1 MEAKGGDDAKATYG
15 EFDNKEDAP
24 DRGAAA
30 EAKDQADFKED
41 VCGPTPSDVP
51 ERPPGAPEYDVK
63 VILLG
68 DSAVGKSKLIER
80 HLMDNYNPTQLSTF
94 ALNTFRWTC
103 QVDGKPVVV
112 EFWDTAGQ
120 ERFQKVHPAYY
131 DGAEACILVFDVTR
145 KATYQHLQTWY
156 DELRDS
162 AGADI
167 PVICVAN
174 KIDMN
179 YKAPPP
185 RPPELRRH

>member
-1 MEAKGGDDAKATYG
+1 MKHAWRPRAVRLAFACHGASHPTFTRSDRALGDDAKATYG

-80 HLMDNYNPTQLSTF
+80 QVISSMRMLWVFINGRPSPQCICPSLLSPRLLLHL
-94 ALNTFRWTC
+94 
-103 QVDGKPVVV
+103 
-112 EFWDTAGQ
+112 
-120 ERFQKVHPAYY
+120 
-131 DGAEACILVFDVTR
+131 
-145 KATYQHLQTWY
+145 
-156 DELRDS
+156 
-162 AGADI
+162 
-167 PVICVAN
+167 
-174 KIDMN
+174 
-179 YKAPPP
+179 
-185 RPPELRRH
+185 